1 MSVPSAGSWLDIL
14 LRQTAGSRSSARPL
28 QASLNLSTT
37 LPQTTPPTENLQSE
51 ISSVVVADG
60 QRFTRPVGAP
70 ELRPGARN
78 GFSRPGALD
87 VPVGGY
93 VRQPGG
99 RGAVAF

>member
-1 MSVPSAGSWLDIL
+1 
-14 LRQTAGSRSSARPL
+14 
-28 QASLNLSTT
+28 
-37 LPQTTPPTENLQSE
+37 
-51 ISSVVVADG
+51 VVVADG

-87 VPVGGY
+87 VPVGGH